1 MRVFLLRKRHIALMA
16 GIVLTIAIF
25 TAVNLPA
32 AVTTAAT
39 ARQLPIYCVDRADNK
54 VAISF
59 DAAWGDVRVRQ
70 SSHKEGFSA
79 L

>member
-25 TAVNLPA
+25 TAVNLPS

-39 ARQLPIYCVDRADNK
+39 ARQLPIYCVDRDDNK

>member
-1 MRVFLLRKRHIALMA
+1 MKVFLLKRSHIALCL
-16 GIVLTIAIF
+16 GILLTGAIF
-25 TAVNLPA
+25 CAVHIPA

>member
-39 ARQLPIYCVDRADNK
+39 ARQLPIYCVDRDDNK